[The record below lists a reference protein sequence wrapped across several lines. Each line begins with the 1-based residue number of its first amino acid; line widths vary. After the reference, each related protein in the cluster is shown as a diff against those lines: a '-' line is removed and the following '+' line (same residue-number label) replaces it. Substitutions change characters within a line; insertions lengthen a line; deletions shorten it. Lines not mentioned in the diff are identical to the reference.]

1 MQPDAADTLGI
12 GGSWFDPLWR
22 VPVELSPLERA
33 LLDSWPV
40 RRLGM
45 VAHAG
50 AAALTTTQTY
60 SRLEHSLGVLAL
72 VAHFAPQDA
81 LARATALLHDVGHLP
96 FSHTLEGIDGLDH
109 HDLGHARIRS
119 MSQLLARHGIDAED
133 VIAVD
138 DGRLPSPR
146 HSRPGGLKLDHLDSF
161 LRSGQAHGRTE
172 ELPSVLLERLRLIDG
187 TVDTDEETG
196 TELVRLAV
204 TEARAQRSTADV
216 TPVAVLRHLVTTA
229 LSEPDPAFTVEELA
243 VMTDDELLGALRRAP
258 ATAEEADVFRLHPLS
273 WQLLADPSSGSQAD
287 VSIDV
292 DEGAGA
298 PLVQYQITRSYL
310 DVPTVDGELLHS
322 PDVTRLHGELPLF
335 FALRR
340 VCERS

>member
-1 MQPDAADTLGI
+1 MRPDAADTLGI
-12 GGSWFDPLWR
+12 GETWFDPLWR
-22 VPVELSPLERA
+22 IEVELSPLEQA

-40 RRLGM
+40 RRLSL

-72 VAHFAPQDA
+72 VAHFAPRDSR
-81 LARATALLHDVGHLP
+81 ARATALLHDVGHLP

-109 HDLGHARIRS
+109 HELGHARIRS
-119 MSQLLARHGIDAED
+119 MSQLLAHHGIDAED

-138 DGRLPSPR
+138 DGRLPSPL

-161 LRSGQAHGRTE
+161 LRSGQAHGRTR
-172 ELPSVLLERLRLIDG
+172 ELPSTLLERLRLIDG
-187 TVDTDEETG
+187 TVDTDEATG

-216 TPVAVLRHLVTTA
+216 TPVAVLRHLVTRA
-229 LSEPDPAFTVEELA
+229 LSEPDPAFTPTDLA
-243 VMTDDELLGALRRAP
+243 VMTDDELMGALRRAP
-258 ATAEEADVFRLHPLS
+258 ATAEEADAFRAHPLS
-273 WQLLADPSSGSQAD
+273 WRLLADTDAAAGGGFGEDA
-287 VSIDV
+287 V
-292 DEGAGA
+292 DEGPCTA
-298 PLVQYQITRSYL
+298 LVQHRITRSYL
-310 DVPTVDGELLHS
+310 DVPTVGGEVLHS
-322 PDVTRLHGELPLF
+322 TDVARLHDELPLH

-340 VCERS
+340 V

>member
-1 MQPDAADTLGI
+1 M
-12 GGSWFDPLWR
+12 
-22 VPVELSPLERA
+22 
-33 LLDSWPV
+33 
-40 RRLGM
+40 
-45 VAHAG
+45 
-50 AAALTTTQTY
+50 
-60 SRLEHSLGVLAL
+60 
-72 VAHFAPQDA
+72 
-81 LARATALLHDVGHLP
+81 
-96 FSHTLEGIDGLDH
+96 
-109 HDLGHARIRS
+109 
-119 MSQLLARHGIDAED
+119 
-133 VIAVD
+133 
-138 DGRLPSPR
+138 
-146 HSRPGGLKLDHLDSF
+146 
-161 LRSGQAHGRTE
+161 
-172 ELPSVLLERLRLIDG
+172 
-187 TVDTDEETG
+187 DTDEETG

>member
-33 LLDSWPV
+33 RLDSWPV

-72 VAHFAPQDA
+72 VARFAPQDA
-81 LARATALLHDVGHLP
+81 RARATALLHDVGHLP

-138 DGRLPSPR
+138 DGRL
-146 HSRPGGLKLDHLDSF
+146 
-161 LRSGQAHGRTE
+161 QIGRA
-172 ELPSVLLERLRLIDG
+172 SCRERMK
-187 TVDTDEETG
+187 T
-196 TELVRLAV
+196 AV
-204 TEARAQRSTADV
+204 WVV
-216 TPVAVLRHLVTTA
+216 T
-229 LSEPDPAFTVEELA
+229 
-243 VMTDDELLGALRRAP
+243 
-258 ATAEEADVFRLHPLS
+258 
-273 WQLLADPSSGSQAD
+273 
-287 VSIDV
+287 
-292 DEGAGA
+292 
-298 PLVQYQITRSYL
+298 
-310 DVPTVDGELLHS
+310 
-322 PDVTRLHGELPLF
+322 
-335 FALRR
+335 
-340 VCERS
+340 

>member
-12 GGSWFDPLWR
+12 GGTWFDPLWR
-22 VPVELSPLERA
+22 IEVELSPLEQS

-40 RRLGM
+40 RRLGLI
-45 VAHAG
+45 AHAG
-50 AAALTTTQTY
+50 ASALTTTQTY

-72 VAHFAPQDA
+72 VAHFAPHDA

-109 HDLGHARIRS
+109 HELGHARIRS

-138 DGRLPSPR
+138 EGRVPSPL

-161 LRSGQAHGRTE
+161 LRSGQAHGRTR
-172 ELPSVLLERLRLIDG
+172 ELPSLLLGRLRLIGG

-204 TEARAQRSTADV
+204 NEARAQRSTADV

-229 LSEPDPAFTVEELA
+229 LSGPEPALTTGELS
-243 VMTDDELLGALRRAP
+243 VMTDDELMGALRRAP
-258 ATAEEADVFRLHPLS
+258 ATAEEADVFRAHPLS
-273 WQLLADPSSGSQAD
+273 WQLLAEAEAQPSGEAG
-287 VSIDV
+287 VDV
-292 DEGAGA
+292 DRELSPGA
-298 PLVQYQITRSYL
+298 PLVQHRITRSYL
-310 DVPTVDGELLHS
+310 DVPTVDGELLQS
-322 PDVTRLHGELPLF
+322 PDVARLHGELPLY

-340 VCERS
+340 V

>member
-96 FSHTLEGIDGLDH
+96 FSHTD
-109 HDLGHARIRS
+109 RKS
-119 MSQLLARHGIDAED
+119 
-133 VIAVD
+133 
-138 DGRLPSPR
+138 
-146 HSRPGGLKLDHLDSF
+146 
-161 LRSGQAHGRTE
+161 
-172 ELPSVLLERLRLIDG
+172 
-187 TVDTDEETG
+187 
-196 TELVRLAV
+196 
-204 TEARAQRSTADV
+204 
-216 TPVAVLRHLVTTA
+216 
-229 LSEPDPAFTVEELA
+229 
-243 VMTDDELLGALRRAP
+243 
-258 ATAEEADVFRLHPLS
+258 
-273 WQLLADPSSGSQAD
+273 
-287 VSIDV
+287 
-292 DEGAGA
+292 
-298 PLVQYQITRSYL
+298 
-310 DVPTVDGELLHS
+310 
-322 PDVTRLHGELPLF
+322 TRLNSSHV
-335 FALRR
+335 AI
-340 VCERS
+340 S